1 MRLLFA
7 SLVILMLAAP
17 VAGHELSVYTVM
29 VNSEGAHPA
38 DIPNGSLKEGDAA
51 WFWMKDSTNNTTLVV
66 QLEHEG
72 ASMRSPVL
80 HYECEMKENGT
91 ELVDENCKNR
101 FDYTFN
107 QMNSAGLWNITFLKY
122 VDNNLT
128 ETINGSVYVLEDVH
142 DDETNETI
150 DDASTKTD
158 LTSKEVIA
166 GSVATISLIAFVII
180 YSKMD
185 DDSLTEEE

>member
-1 MRLLFA
+1 
-7 SLVILMLAAP
+7 
-17 VAGHELSVYTVM
+17 
-29 VNSEGAHPA
+29 
-38 DIPNGSLKEGDAA
+38 
-51 WFWMKDSTNNTTLVV
+51 
-66 QLEHEG
+66 
-72 ASMRSPVL
+72 
-80 HYECEMKENGT
+80 
-91 ELVDENCKNR
+91 
-101 FDYTFN
+101 
-107 QMNSAGLWNITFLKY
+107 MNSAGLWNITFLKY